1 MTKQALRLKIS
12 KDTNMSHTILIPG
25 GYGNAGVLVAE
36 YLLQETSDVLVVVA
50 GRNLSKAQQTAVAL
64 NQKFAGQRAS
74 ALQVDMSDSESIAN
88 ALNGVDLVVV
98 ASSTL
103 KYVKLVAEEAIKA
116 GVDYFDLQL
125 SSPVKLQPLYD
136 LQEKIEQADR
146 CFITDGGYHPG
157 MSSSL
162 IRYADKQFDT
172 LEKGN
177 VFCIM
182 RVDWSSLQFSQ
193 ESIDEFVDEFKHYQ
207 TLVLKDGK
215 WEKMS
220 YMKAIKFDFGEPF
233 GREYC
238 VPMFLEELKVLPEY
252 IPSLKETGFYVAGF
266 NPIADYVI
274 MPITMLGIS
283 IFPERFLRPFI
294 KLFRWGL
301 SLGKPPYGLK
311 IIADCHGL
319 KDNKTKHLQ
328 ITVSH
333 DDGYV
338 LTAIPVVAC
347 LLQYL
352 DGSIKKPGL
361 WFQANIVE
369 PTRFFDD
376 MKRMGLDI
384 SMQSMEG
391 QDLP

>member
-146 CFITDGGYHPG
+146 CFITDG
-157 MSSSL
+157 
-162 IRYADKQFDT
+162 
-172 LEKGN
+172 
-177 VFCIM
+177 
-182 RVDWSSLQFSQ
+182 LQFSQ